1 LTYFIVKVATGIVN
15 TYGPPGRP
23 VFFKGH
29 LVLKTLSARGLLK
42 WVLVAFF
49 ACAGLLNIFA
59 TAPLLAEYRQW
70 GYPWWFHYATGLLEL
85 SSAFLQARRMTNKA
99 GIALGATVMA
109 AAVITLAM
117 QQAWLHAA
125 FPLLIFLS
133 LIASRI
139 THQP

>member
-1 LTYFIVKVATGIVN
+1 LAYFIVKVATGIVN

-23 VFFKGH
+23 IFFKGH
-29 LVLKTLSARGLLK
+29 LVLETLSARGLLK

-59 TAPLLAEYRQW
+59 TAPCSRNI
-70 GYPWWFHYATGLLEL
+70 GNGDTPGGF
-85 SSAFLQARRMTNKA
+85 
-99 GIALGATVMA
+99 
-109 AAVITLAM
+109 ITPPVC
-117 QQAWLHAA
+117 
-125 FPLLIFLS
+125 FPLLIFLA

>member
-1 LTYFIVKVATGIVN
+1 MRTKIASASRFCIVVICDNNEFLLAYFIVKVATGIVN

-23 VFFKGH
+23 IFFKGH

-70 GYPWWFHYATGLLEL
+70 GYPWWFHYATGLLPAADL
-85 SSAFLQARRMTNKA
+85 SRPDCFTYYPP
-99 GIALGATVMA
+99 
-109 AAVITLAM
+109 TLKV
-117 QQAWLHAA
+117 
-125 FPLLIFLS
+125 LS
-133 LIASRI
+133 
-139 THQP
+139 